1 MEKQETAAYTA
12 LGALEKAVYNRG
24 HAIEAGSLARKYP
37 RLTDREMSWEA
48 LAKAA
53 RDAGM
58 RAVLLH
64 PAPEE
69 FREVPAPLIAR
80 MRNGRYVMVG
90 AHNDES
96 VMFIDTA
103 EDKAFAVPAKQFFEV
118 WTGEAMTIEARMTWA
133 EFRRRYNLEWFYQV
147 ILHYR
152 HIFGE
157 IMLASAFLQAMGIL
171 MPLFTQVV
179 IDKVVGNGGLST
191 LTVLGAA
198 MLVFALV
205 QSVLSGVRTHLL
217 NQVTTKLDAILGTRL
232 FRHLISLPVPYY
244 EHRRVGDTL
253 MRVGSLGSVRQFLT
267 GTTLTTILDAVFSVV
282 FVLMML
288 YYSPRLTLIALVIVP
303 LYAVQTFWALP
314 IYQAKIE
321 NVWRR
326 SAARQSFLVEAVT
339 GMQTVK
345 ALAIEPQFLKKWE
358 GHVCRSVQANF
369 DTAAFN
375 LLIGGGNGAIQTV
388 STLVILWAG
397 GYMVMEGEFTLG
409 QLIAFQMLAAQA
421 TGPMTKLLTMW
432 PEVQQSFLAL
442 DRLGDILHSRIEP
455 VLRPSSAG
463 LAVIRGDI
471 EVHDVSFRYRLDL
484 PPAVDHVSFSIKA
497 GEKIGIVGR
506 SGSGKSTL
514 AGLLEKI
521 YLPDE
526 GTIRVDGKDL
536 REAEYPWLRRQMGVV
551 QQDSYLFDGSVR
563 DNIAAAQ
570 PAAPM
575 EAVMRAA
582 RLAGAHE
589 FILEL
594 DEGYDTRVGERGA
607 SLSGGQRQRIAIARA
622 LLTSP
627 RILIFDE
634 ATSAL
639 DYESERAVMR
649 NIEEIAADR
658 TMIIIAHRL
667 VTVEHCDR
675 ILVLDHGRLAE
686 QGTPA
691 ELLAAGGIYAK
702 LAAQQST
709 E

>member
-1 MEKQETAAYTA
+1 METKHGPSYTA

-24 HAIEAGSLARKYP
+24 HAIEDGSLARAYP
-37 RLTDREMSWEA
+37 ELDDARVDWES
-48 LAKAA
+48 LSKVAKSVK
-53 RDAGM
+53 M
-58 RAVLLH
+58 RTVLLH

-69 FREVPAPLIAR
+69 FREVPAPVICR
-80 MRNGRYVMVG
+80 MRNGDYVMVG
-90 AHNDES
+90 AHGDDS
-96 VMFIDTA
+96 VLFLDLA
-103 EDKAFAVPAKQFFEV
+103 HGQAVALPAKQFFEV
-118 WTGEAMTIEARMTWA
+118 WTGEAMTVEARLTWA

-147 ILHYR
+147 ILHYQQ
-152 HIFGE
+152 IFAE
-157 IMLASAFLQAMGIL
+157 IMLASAFLQAMGIM

-191 LTVLGAA
+191 LTVLGVG
-198 MLVFALV
+198 MLVLALV

-267 GTTLTTILDAVFSVV
+267 GTSLTTILDAAFSVV
-282 FVLMML
+282 FILLML
-288 YYSPRLTLIALVIVP
+288 YYSVQLTLIALVIIP
-303 LYAVQTFWALP
+303 LYVLQTIWALP
-314 IYQAKIE
+314 VYQQKIE
-321 NVWRR
+321 NVWRTG
-326 SAARQSFLVEAVT
+326 AARQSFLVEAVT

-345 ALAIEPQFLKKWE
+345 ALAIEPQFLKRWE
-358 GHVCRSVQANF
+358 AHVCRFVQANF

-397 GYMVMEGEFTLG
+397 GYMVMDGRFTLG
-409 QLIAFQMLAAQA
+409 QLIAFQMLAGQA
-421 TGPMTKLLTMW
+421 IGPLTKLLTMW

-455 VLRPSSAG
+455 VLRPSPAG
-463 LAVIRGDI
+463 LPVLRGAI
-471 EVHDVSFRYRLDL
+471 EAKEVSFRYRLDL
-484 PPAVDHVSFSIKA
+484 PPALDKISFSVRA

-521 YLPDE
+521 YLADE
-526 GTIRVDGKDL
+526 GAITIDGTDI
-536 REAEYPWLRRQMGVV
+536 READYAWLRRQMGVV

-563 DNIAAAQ
+563 DNIAAAR

-575 EAVMRAA
+575 EDVMRAA
-582 RLAGAHE
+582 QLAGAHE

-594 DEGYDTRVGERGA
+594 DEGYDTKVGERGA

-622 LLTSP
+622 LLTNP

-639 DYESERAVMR
+639 DYESERIVMK
-649 NIEEIAADR
+649 NIEGIAADR

-675 ILVLDHGRLAE
+675 ILVLDHGHLAE

-691 ELLAAGGIYAK
+691 ELLARNGIYAK
-702 LAAQQST
+702 LHAQQSA